1 MSSIVSRRPSLRN
14 QPNEAFWMS
23 IRWGRSRTCFR
34 RENDLRARGAATV
47 AVKRYSLPLRRN
59 ENQKIWTGE
68 DGGTS
73 AQPLRVPKDRPPPQE
88 RPCGARVLR
97 RIVAN
102 GSRKGKKAPR
112 ERPFADLPCCLSMPL
127 VLVALRLVLPDLE
140 LAQSSRRRRTR
151 PPDACLD

>member
-1 MSSIVSRRPSLRN
+1 MSSIVSRSPSFRN
-14 QPNEAFWMS
+14 HPNEAFWMS

-73 AQPLRVPKDRPPPQE
+73 AQPLRVPKDRPPSQG
-88 RPCGARVLR
+88 RSCGARVLAG
-97 RIVAN
+97 IVAN
-102 GSRKGKKAPR
+102 GSRKGKRAPIGALFR
-112 ERPFADLPCCLSMPL
+112 LTLVPAL
-127 VLVALRLVLPDLE
+127 VLLVLRLMLRDLQFAE
-140 LAQSSRRRRTR
+140 L
-151 PPDACLD
+151 